1 MINNRESGVFMPTKT
16 INQIK
21 LISFKLKELEQLKN
35 HFDKSSAKKKMI
47 LIRWFETKK
56 ILNAKML
63 TTYHDTLS
71 FIRAY
76 PDNSLILKAVDREL
90 FNFGK
95 RVDLYKKE
103 TRDKNAAKLLNSGIS
118 GSTVEHPFSLGV
130 IKLLLKYYPKKL
142 SVDWENLLES
152 VPDEIFSTLPLLL
165 AWHENDA
172 LDNDD
177 YTDVPGWLK
186 IAGQKKSRSDIET
199 LVKIFTSSAVPSNI
213 QDYLFEKFEIPIEWN
228 LNDSNGSRSKKR
240 LPFNKVFYQREPI
253 IRRTSDLRAEFTK
266 PAKPLKLL
274 SERRGKEL
282 VQQVNEVLA
291 VRYRELHPLTYAN
304 PKEVYLYEPGRG
316 VQIYLFGSIP
326 EIRLPLES
334 NFGAMLVR
342 NGLPIGYGVG
352 ATLLERVEIAI
363 NIFPAFRTGESSFI
377 IEHFFKLFYN
387 HFGSRVFLVNK
398 FQMGDGDDE
407 PIHSGAF
414 WFYYK
419 LGFRAVKQKIRR
431 MAEKEHSKIKSHKN
445 YRSSF
450 QTLKRLS
457 KSDVF
462 LHFEPDQMN
471 DFHEIS
477 LMNLG
482 YIVTRSIGKH
492 YHGDRALA
500 TNKSVAKLEKSLS
513 LRGWQKWPEGEI
525 HALKRMAPLLSKI
538 PGLSKWSLKD
548 KKNLIEIIRAKGC
561 TTERKYAILST
572 KHTKYINALWRL
584 SQVNTE

>member
-1 MINNRESGVFMPTKT
+1 MSLKTK
-16 INQIK
+16 NQIK
-21 LISFKLKELEQLKN
+21 SISFKLKQLDQLKTQ
-35 HFDKSSAKKKMI
+35 FDKSSAKKKLSFI
-47 LIRWFETKK
+47 KWLESNK

-63 TTYHDTLS
+63 IAYHDTLS
-71 FIRAY
+71 FLRAY
-76 PDNSLILKAVDREL
+76 PDNSLIFKTVEKEL
-90 FNFGK
+90 QTFGK
-95 RVDLYKKE
+95 RVKHYKKE
-103 TRDKNAAKLLNSGIS
+103 TRDKNASKLLNSGIS
-118 GSTVEHPFSLGV
+118 GSMVEHPFSLGV
-130 IKLLLKYYPKKL
+130 IKLLLKNYPDKL
-142 SVDWENLLES
+142 SVDWENLLDS
-152 VPDEIFSTLPLLL
+152 VADEIFSTLPLLV

-177 YTDVPGWLK
+177 YTDVPGWLD
-186 IAGQKKSRSDIET
+186 IAGQKKSNSDIET
-199 LVKIFTSSAVPSNI
+199 LVKTFMSSSVPSNI
-213 QDYLFEKFEIPIEWN
+213 QDYLFEKFEIPFGWY
-228 LNDSNGSRSKKR
+228 LSDTNGSRSKKR
-240 LPFNKVFYQREPI
+240 LPFNKVFYQKEPI
-253 IRRTSDLRAEFTK
+253 KKRTSDLRAEFRK

-274 SERRGKEL
+274 SERKGKEL
-282 VQQVNEVLA
+282 VQHVNEVLA

-304 PKEVYLYEPGRG
+304 PREVYLYEPGRG

-334 NFGAMLVR
+334 NIGAMLVR

-352 ATLLERVEIAI
+352 ATLFERVEIAI

-377 IEHFFKLFYN
+377 IEQFFKLFYK

-431 MAEKEHSKIKSHKN
+431 LAEKEHQKIKTHKK

-462 LHFEPDQMN
+462 MHSDPGQMSG
-471 DFHEIS
+471 FSELS

-482 YIVTRSIGKH
+482 YIITKSIGKD
-492 YHGDRALA
+492 YHGDRAKA
-500 TNKSVAKLEKSLS
+500 ICKSIEKLEKCLN
-513 LRGWQKWPEGEI
+513 LRGWQKWPAGEI
-525 HALKRMAPLLSKI
+525 MALKRIAPLLSNI
-538 PGLSKWSLKD
+538 PGINKWSAED
-548 KKNLIEIIRAKGC
+548 KKKLIEVIRAKGC
-561 TTERKYAILST
+561 PTERKYAILST
-572 KHTKYINALWRL
+572 KHARYQEALEEL
-584 SQVNTE
+584 AKI